1 VIFFK
6 SLVVFPLPG
15 LFYTESSFLQEV
27 KVRAAI
33 PAAMNRIFFIKK
45 ICMVK
50 NGQLRKRVV
59 VLVTLTFS
67 IRGMLVGNAMLVA
80 GQKTNGTEY
89 DEL

>member
-1 VIFFK
+1 
-6 SLVVFPLPG
+6 
-15 LFYTESSFLQEV
+15 
-27 KVRAAI
+27 
-33 PAAMNRIFFIKK
+33 MNRIFFIKK

>member
-1 VIFFK
+1 
-6 SLVVFPLPG
+6 
-15 LFYTESSFLQEV
+15 
-27 KVRAAI
+27 
-33 PAAMNRIFFIKK
+33 
-45 ICMVK
+45 MVK

-89 DEL
+89 NEL